1 MTQHLRRSQRLSYQQ
16 AHSAGF
22 TLLEALIVVVI
33 IGLMAAIA
41 APSLLGFLNQRKINL
56 TQGMLYQALRSTQAD
71 ATQLRHD
78 RRFSLRERNGR
89 IEWASHP
96 ESIPAV
102 QVATWQPLIDGVILA
117 DIDNTLTKAGGIH
130 YTRFDMYGN
139 LKSKAIGEQG
149 TITVTITGQRHT
161 HRCVVVST
169 VLGAMRKGKGQP
181 RANGNNRFCY

>member
-1 MTQHLRRSQRLSYQQ
+1 MTQHLRRSGRPSCQQ
-16 AHSAGF
+16 AQSAGF
-22 TLLEALIVVVI
+22 TLLEGLIVVVI

-41 APSLLGFLNQRKINL
+41 TPSLIGFLNQRKINI
-56 TQGMLYQALRSTQAD
+56 TQDMLYQALRSTQAD

-102 QVATWQPLIDGVILA
+102 QVVAWQPLIDGVVLA
-117 DIDNTLTKAGGIH
+117 DIDNTLTKAGGIY

-139 LKSKAIGEQG
+139 LKSKAIGGQG

-169 VLGAMRKGKGQP
+169 VLGAMRKGKGQTK
-181 RANGNNRFCY
+181 ANSNKRFCY